1 MASCSS
7 WTIIYERDYPLC
19 TPLFQAT
26 LLDQRSGAALL
37 GNGSRLLLSTKPLA
51 LTNIAFGLLLN
62 MIPCFTD
69 AGVAEWVDAVDLKSA
84 EPLARA
90 GSTPA
95 LGIQPDNHEVIVLE
109 VNS

>member
-1 MASCSS
+1 M
-7 WTIIYERDYPLC
+7 
-19 TPLFQAT
+19 Q
-26 LLDQRSGAALL
+26 
-37 GNGSRLLLSTKPLA
+37 GNGGRLLRSTKPLA

-62 MIPCFTD
+62 MIPCFID

-95 LGIQPDNHEVIVLE
+95 LGIESRMTTKTQRHEDRLAE
-109 VNS
+109 SLLRGGTD